1 MISYDRLWVTMK
13 KKGVSQYPL
22 IRKYGISSGFLDR
35 LRKNLDTSTHS
46 LSLLCKILYCR
57 IEDIIE
63 YVPDEDVSP
72 VYVTD
77 DSTDAPLILA
87 EDTTYSYKVAEG
99 ASDYGL

>member
-13 KKGVSQYPL
+13 KKGVSQYTL
-22 IRKYGISSGFLDR
+22 IRKYGISSGLLDR

-46 LSLLCKILYCR
+46 LSLLCKILNCR

-72 VYVTD
+72 VYMPDDVTNGVM
-77 DSTDAPLILA
+77 ILSEEA
-87 EDTTYSYKVAEG
+87 TNNYKVAEDD
-99 ASDYGL
+99 SDY